1 MGLAH
6 LGILDRD
13 YVGLNVLYLGI
24 VVMVQ
29 WSVWGMVVV
38 GLGLYHM
45 PPLTWTRPCQCQTDT
60 PLDALLRH
68 QHQLDGCCGFSSG
81 PKVVQTQLVML
92 INRSSPVFRYGMSVL
107 GVLLV
112 G

>member
-68 QHQLDGCCGFSSG
+68 LHQFYQFPKYLSG
-81 PKVVQTQLVML
+81 SKGVQTRIYLATTRASME
-92 INRSSPVFRYGMSVL
+92 
-107 GVLLV
+107 
-112 G
+112 